1 MNQHTGTSPAIS
13 RVIDSRHQAAKHQDP
28 IERWVWHLDMM
39 QIVVLAALTVYV
51 VSLTLG
57 FSGVR

>member
-13 RVIDSRHQAAKHQDP
+13 RVIDSTHQAAKHHDP
-28 IERWVWHLDMM
+28 VDRWVWHLDMM
-39 QIVVLAALTVYV
+39 QIVVLAALTVHV

-57 FSGVR
+57 FFRG

>member
-1 MNQHTGTSPAIS
+1 MNQRTDTSPAIS
-13 RVIDSRHQAAKHQDP
+13 RVIDSTHQAAKHQDP
-28 IERWVWHLDMM
+28 IDRWVWHIDMM

-57 FSGVR
+57 LSGVS